1 MKAKYQIIKEA
12 VSWMITKKAVLHI
25 QNEFKSYPDV
35 LSVDQLCE
43 ALGGISRR
51 TVYRLLQENKID
63 SIKVGREYRVAKIN
77 VIDFLINTP

>member
-1 MKAKYQIIKEA
+1 MDDYKKSRTTY
-12 VSWMITKKAVLHI
+12 TKM
-25 QNEFKSYPDV
+25 FKSYPDV